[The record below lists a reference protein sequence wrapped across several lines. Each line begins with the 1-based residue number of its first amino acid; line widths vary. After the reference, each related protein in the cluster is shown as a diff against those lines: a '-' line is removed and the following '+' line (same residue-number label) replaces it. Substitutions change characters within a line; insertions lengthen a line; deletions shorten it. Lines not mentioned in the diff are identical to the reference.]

1 MSVVGQQHG
10 CAVLVPGCASVIP
23 YSRCASSDAGS
34 HIQAYGL
41 AKVKLATQA
50 PAGGTTQM
58 RKWFFQ
64 APANGAGCEMAR
76 LVQQARVARLHLQL
90 LNGQAQKMGRLGC
103 S

>member
-1 MSVVGQQHG
+1 
-10 CAVLVPGCASVIP
+10 
-23 YSRCASSDAGS
+23 
-34 HIQAYGL
+34 
-41 AKVKLATQA
+41 
-50 PAGGTTQM
+50 M

-90 LNGQAQKMGRLGC
+90 LNGQVQKMGRLGC